1 MSDRSVSAILKRPL
15 WDQLR
20 TKEKESREKDITI
33 HHYFI
38 AFSLTFMVNLWI
50 SQHHANNPIRF
61 VICLIHVIVS
71 ARLRARSVS
80 VKTISSTVGP
90 FSVSHIDLSQFHQE
104 AGFDITPT
112 YVDQISHISMHS
124 GPDCTYTHIFYFIL
138 CFFSDKFP
146 RKWSDSWMLFDSG
159 LFGRYEKIQR
169 RN

>member
-61 VICLIHVIVS
+61 VICLIHITVS
-71 ARLRARSVS
+71 RQVKSTVCQCKNNLQHSWTFQRFSHWPVTVPPGGWFWYYSYICWPNITHINAQWARLHLH
-80 VKTISSTVGP
+80 P
-90 FSVSHIDLSQFHQE
+90 HFL
-104 AGFDITPT
+104 
-112 YVDQISHISMHS
+112 
-124 GPDCTYTHIFYFIL
+124 FYFM
-138 CFFSDKFP
+138 FFFGQIPTKVVRFMNVIWQWIIREI
-146 RKWSDSWMLFDSG
+146 RKNT
-159 LFGRYEKIQR
+159 KT
-169 RN
+169 